1 LSESV
6 LSSERL
12 SNEKLHY
19 FIWMLLVPTDLPTC
33 PVKGVNQHT
42 TNSYL
47 AALKDFKKM
56 VIVNKIAVYYIQ
68 LLYSSNHS
76 IKSLINAVY

>member
-1 LSESV
+1 M
-6 LSSERL
+6 
-12 SNEKLHY
+12 KLFF

-47 AALKDFKKM
+47 TALKDLIERF
-56 VIVNKIAVYYIQ
+56 IVNKIALYNIQ
-68 LLYSSNHS
+68 LLYSSNPSLKS
-76 IKSLINAVY
+76 IVNAVY